1 MLQRLTGIMEDAGF
15 HWSSGM
21 KRSNPKTMD
30 SWVPWVPWVP
40 RPLISL
46 PRDKHLERISRSC
59 KWIWKPRGP
68 PKLILECWA
77 IETGDMMVKHIGS
90 ELGLQIRFHP
100 MSNNRQID
108 STQQR
113 VCWVWDPG
121 GCSKL
126 LRFSSYF
133 SFWFPKHVP
142 KPIGKHWV
150 AGCRGWCKN
159 MLHPFALC
167 RV

>member
-30 SWVPWVPWVP
+30 SWVPWVP

-77 IETGDMMVKHIGS
+77 IEIGDMMVKHIGS